1 MLMIFEGVIG
11 CYALVLPFLIH
22 ILSSYSFAAETG
34 LTCLIG
40 IAGILTGVEFPL
52 VNKILTEHHQDIAIS
67 AGATN
72 SADHIGAFLG
82 AILTGV
88 ICIPLFGISGTR
100 LILAALNIA
109 SLILIAFSIV
119 YPGRSKAADAMRS
132 LKDQVGFLDSSLT

>member
-67 AGATN
+67 AGDRK
-72 SADHIGAFLG
+72 S
-82 AILTGV
+82 V
-88 ICIPLFGISGTR
+88 
-100 LILAALNIA
+100 
-109 SLILIAFSIV
+109 V
-119 YPGRSKAADAMRS
+119 
-132 LKDQVGFLDSSLT
+132 